1 MEHSI
6 LLISKKNKTT
16 PTKGSQHTVSIKVIK
31 PDPNQGVIVNSV
43 NPPLKPCGP
52 TPVQAYLLIK
62 EKSEKCIYQVYN
74 LSMVRVRAK
83 A

>member
-31 PDPNQGVIVNSV
+31 PNPNQGVIVNFV
-43 NPPLKPCGP
+43 NPLKPCGP
-52 TPVQAYLLIK
+52 TPVQACLLIK
-62 EKSEKCIYQVYN
+62 EKSEKCAYQV
-74 LSMVRVRAK
+74 
-83 A
+83 

>member
-16 PTKGSQHTVSIKVIK
+16 PTKGSQHIVSIKVIK

-43 NPPLKPCGP
+43 NPPLNHA
-52 TPVQAYLLIK
+52 VQPRFK
-62 EKSEKCIYQVYN
+62 HTC
-74 LSMVRVRAK
+74 
-83 A
+83 